1 MTNTILNHSNI
12 IQQTNWGEAPVAA
25 AAATDSTLAK
35 THAVF
40 IGQPPRIENQDACTL
55 PLANCAI
62 LGEEV
67 PEAIEAADEYAMS
80 FGEVSEDGMKLKD
93 VPEAFRDRIMVLTAV
108 AQNGLALQFAPEKL
122 RADPDIVPAALAQN
136 PKSLEY
142 ADLGSMR
149 ADFRQHWVGE
159 VGKNGMLLQ
168 NAPDPI
174 KHDRIAVLAAVAE
187 NGLAFKHIPHDV
199 TSGLRREA
207 LLVAVAQN
215 GWALQ
220 FGSAQLR
227 ADPDIVAAALA
238 QNPQAI
244 SHVNCTFLDHPDGK
258 TVIKGVLSPKGIDVD
273 QQIKK
278 ALNENRA
285 NFGVRAGHRDSDY
298 KYNGKSM
305 WRFFS

>member
-1 MTNTILNHSNI
+1 MTNTILNQSNI

-93 VPEAFRDRIMVLTAV
+93 VPEAFTNRIMVLTAV
-108 AQNGLALQFAPEKL
+108 AQNGLALQFAPEK
-122 RADPDIVPAALAQN
+122 
-136 PKSLEY
+136 
-142 ADLGSMR
+142 
-149 ADFRQHWVGE
+149 
-159 VGKNGMLLQ
+159 
-168 NAPDPI
+168 
-174 KHDRIAVLAAVAE
+174 
-187 NGLAFKHIPHDV
+187 
-199 TSGLRREA
+199 
-207 LLVAVAQN
+207 
-215 GWALQ
+215 
-220 FGSAQLR
+220 LR

-258 TVIKGVLSPKGIDVD
+258 IVIKGVLSPQGINVD
-273 QQIKK
+273 KQIKK
-278 ALNENRA
+278 VLSDNRA
-285 NFGVRAGHRDSDY
+285 TFGLPAGHRDSDY

-305 WRFFS
+305 LPSFLTW